1 MKKIDEKLTVIGL
14 VIDTWSK
21 LDFIEIYTSKIN
33 ISGKSSLPIK
43 YVPQW
48 SVHNHECDSWSE
60 LLNTQTWYGQTL
72 LGCDQSGND
81 SGEIVVRN
89 VPTLNCLT

>member
-1 MKKIDEKLTVIGL
+1 MKKIDEKLTVVGL

-43 YVPQW
+43 YIPQW

-60 LLNTQTWYGQTL
+60 LLNTQTWYGQTP
-72 LGCDQSGND
+72 LGSDQLGKGSKNFTVNMTVNGF
-81 SGEIVVRN
+81 
-89 VPTLNCLT
+89 

>member
-1 MKKIDEKLTVIGL
+1 MKKIDEKLTVVGL

-43 YVPQW
+43 YVPQY
-48 SVHNHECDSWSE
+48 SN
-60 LLNTQTWYGQTL
+60 Y
-72 LGCDQSGND
+72 
-81 SGEIVVRN
+81 
-89 VPTLNCLT
+89 P